1 MSFSDFIHFYS
12 FLVPSGF
19 PQNLSST
26 TLSYTSI
33 NVTWFPVLPAERNGI
48 ITGYTIFVTTNVSFV
63 NDTTE
68 DITSASTLY
77 LMFTSLEEYVHYT
90 FSILARTAEGDGPM
104 SETVTNLTDKASM
117 FPFNYY
123 EWRWYHY

>member
-1 MSFSDFIHFYS
+1 MSH
-12 FLVPSGF
+12 GF
-19 PQNLSST
+19 
-26 TLSYTSI
+26 LSYQL
-33 NVTWFPVLPAERNGI
+33 NDI

-77 LMFTSLEEYVHYT
+77 LMFTDLEEYVHYT

-104 SETVTNLTDKASM
+104 SETVTSLTDKAST

>member
-1 MSFSDFIHFYS
+1 M
-12 FLVPSGF
+12 
-19 PQNLSST
+19 
-26 TLSYTSI
+26 
-33 NVTWFPVLPAERNGI
+33 
-48 ITGYTIFVTTNVSFV
+48 TTNVSFV

-68 DITSASTLY
+68 DITSSSTLY